1 MVLSS
6 ILEALPDGFL
16 NLLLLARQAVM
27 SCLISAASKP
37 LPAPPGD
44 SSRRHRLISLC
55 GSCMREGGW
64 RPASSFRRLQGAIR
78 RRAGRRGAAPA
89 ALRPAH
95 AAVWAPRHMLKRAQA
110 AVAFCFPVQAAHARA
125 PRRAQ
130 HGMHGRQAAQAPGP
144 AAPAPA
150 HPGRCAMLCALP
162 GPVGRLGACRRCMC
176 SQA

>member
-16 NLLLLARQAVM
+16 NLLLLAWQAVM
-27 SCLISAASKP
+27 SSLISAASKP
-37 LPAPPGD
+37 LPAPPGGP
-44 SSRRHRLISLC
+44 SRRRRLNPLC

-64 RPASSFRRLQGAIR
+64 RPAISLRRLQGAVWR
-78 RRAGRRGAAPA
+78 WAGQRGAAPA

-95 AAVWAPRHMLKRAQA
+95 AAVWAPRRLLVRAQA
-110 AVAFCFPVQAAHARA
+110 AVAFCFPVQATHARA

-130 HGMHGRQAAQAPGP
+130 HVMHGWQTAQAPGP

-150 HPGRCAMLCALP
+150 HPWRCAVLCALL
-162 GPVGRLGACRRCMC
+162 GPVRRLGACRRCVC
-176 SQA
+176 GQA